1 MRKILLDS
9 DVILDLF
16 VSREPHHTV
25 ALHFFSCIDLARDT
39 ISATASPVAMANVAY
54 VLSKLK
60 NQAFAVGKL
69 RELRTMIGVSPINQT
84 VVDRALA
91 RPHRDFED
99 ALQRECAL
107 ENGIEILV
115 TRNTRHY
122 PKTDVAILSP
132 ADFLQLH
139 GAALALMG
147 GGGPGRPS

>member
-1 MRKILLDS
+1 MLLPRMS
-9 DVILDLF
+9 PASTGRDLPGTEGPA
-16 VSREPHHTV
+16 SAAARA
-25 ALHFFSCIDLARDT
+25 ALRA
-39 ISATASPVAMANVAY
+39 SA
-54 VLSKLK
+54 
-60 NQAFAVGKL
+60 
-69 RELRTMIGVSPINQT
+69 MIRCPINQT

-147 GGGPGRPS
+147 GSGPGRPS